1 MFEIHLL
8 WLLIPL
14 CALLAVIFGG
24 VLITRQQRKGGTT
37 VSASTGQPAVSSS
50 VNGLQQAAGETRE
63 DFVRRQRN
71 RPGVVANGAT
81 LVDLYDRIRQLEDRL
96 AAVESDRDRKDE
108 AST

>member
-1 MFEIHLL
+1 MSANDLV

-24 VLITRQQRKGGTT
+24 VLITRQQKKVGPGLPPSAAQGT
-37 VSASTGQPAVSSS
+37 ASGFE
-50 VNGLQQAAGETRE
+50 QAAGETRE
-63 DFVRRQRN
+63 DFVRRHRN

-81 LVDLYDRIRQLEDRL
+81 LVDLYDRIRVLEERL
-96 AAVESDRDRKDE
+96 AAVESGQEDQ